1 MPPAALAPGRSLSR
15 EAGGFTLVE
24 VLVAAVLGLIVL
36 GAAVT
41 TFTSA
46 IQSQPRAATRGAS
59 IQKARTTLERMTQ
72 ELRQGSTV
80 SFAGASQATMVTW
93 VNSAACGGTYS
104 ATAIQCQVIYSCTGS
119 TCMRTERNSDGTGT
133 ASSEQVVTGLA
144 SPDIFSVS
152 PSCSTTAG
160 GEDAI
165 TASDGVTLRNSGPT
179 SPPHVCVT
187 MAFAAPA

>member
-1 MPPAALAPGRSLSR
+1 MRPAVRAAGRSLAR
-15 EAGGFTLVE
+15 ETGGFTLVE
-24 VLVAAVLGLIVL
+24 VLVAAALGLIVL

-41 TFTSA
+41 MFTSA

-59 IQKARTTLERMTQ
+59 IQQARTTMERMTQ

-93 VNSAACGGTYS
+93 VNSDVCGGTYS
-104 ATAIQCQVIYSCTGS
+104 ATAIQCQVTYSCTGS

-133 ASSEQVVTGLA
+133 PSSEQVVTGLA
-144 SPDIFSVS
+144 SPNIFSVS

-165 TASDGVTLRNSGPT
+165 TASDGVTLRNSSLASPT
-179 SPPHVCVT
+179 HVCVT
-187 MAFAAPA
+187 LAFPAPT